1 MKNVIIIASIAT
13 AILSGCATQR
23 FEMNPGAG
31 TNRLDDAQTFF
42 ISGLG
47 QTQTVDA
54 AKICGGAAKV
64 RSVETETT
72 FLNGLL
78 GSLTF
83 GIYTPRQARVTCN

>member
-1 MKNVIIIASIAT
+1 MKKLMIIAAVTT
-13 AILSGCATQR
+13 AVLSGCATQR
-23 FEMNPGAG
+23 FEMNPGSG
-31 TNRLDDAQTFF
+31 SVRSDEMQTFF

-64 RSVETETT
+64 HSVEAEMT
-72 FLNGLL
+72 FLNGLI